1 MVSRMRVLFIGE
13 IVGKSGVFTVKNV
26 LPGLVQEKEIDFV
39 VANANGATGGFGMG
53 KNHSI
58 YLRKRGIGVMTSGE
72 CVYYKKDMVTH
83 IAKAPYL
90 LRPANFPPG
99 VPGRGWGVFD
109 TPKGPLGS
117 VNMIGQSGYPR
128 LHGNNPF
135 TYIPEVV
142 KKIKERTPRILFN
155 FHATAT
161 AEKMT
166 MGHHVDGKVSAMM
179 GTGTRV
185 LTADAGI
192 FPKGTAYIT
201 DTGRTGSHEGVR
213 GLETETEL
221 RILLTRVP
229 ERSREAWGTLKLQGV
244 IIDIGENGKAEGV
257 EIVDAPCEEE
267 PHDANGDGRPG

>member
-1 MVSRMRVLFIGE
+1 MRVLFLGE

-26 LPGLVQEKEIDFV
+26 LPGLVEEKGVDFV

-58 YLRKRGIGVMTSGE
+58 TLRKRGIDVMTSGE

-109 TPKGPLGS
+109 TPKGPLGI

-135 TYIPEVV
+135 TYIPEIVR
-142 KKIKERTPRILFN
+142 KIKERTPRVLFN

-161 AEKMT
+161 AEKLT
-166 MGHHVDGKVSAMM
+166 MGYHVDGQVSAMV
-179 GTGTRV
+179 GTGSRV
-185 LTADAGI
+185 LTADAGV

-201 DTGRTGSHEGVR
+201 DAGRTGSHEGIW
-213 GLETETEL
+213 GLESETEL
-221 RILLTRVP
+221 RILTTRVP
-229 ERSREAWGTLKLQGV
+229 ERSKETWGLLRLQGLV
-244 IIDIGENGKAEGV
+244 IDIGENGKADAV
-257 EIVDAPCEEE
+257 ETITAPCEEE
-267 PHDANGDGRPG
+267 PDDSNGNGR